1 MAKRVDILQYLL
13 ELIDTEMARALLDD
27 LRSEEKRCPQLYNS
41 VDKFLSRHKFALAS
55 IMAEQGD
62 LGDLQAALDAFQ
74 DMELEDLQG
83 SALQ

>member
-1 MAKRVDILQYLL
+1 MTKRVDILQYLL
-13 ELIDTEMARALLDD
+13 ELIDTEMGRALLAD
-27 LRSEEKRCPQLYNS
+27 LRDETKRCPQLYNA

-74 DMELEDLQG
+74 EMELEDIG
-83 SALQ
+83 GATH